1 MVTCMPP
8 PVDLSITDPA
18 AMQLASEDRERAVA
32 QARID
37 ADTINAATSSVGA
50 TLTPR
55 RWWSRPHS
63 AAWRG
68 PRVALRDVSVH
79 RSASCDGLRLGYEN
93 ALGSVMQTPCRH
105 TERRTVGA
113 PGRMS
118 LTA

>member
-1 MVTCMPP
+1 VADGDVMPP

-50 TLTPR
+50 TLDAKTLVVETLT
-55 RWWSRPHS
+55 HGG
-63 AAWRG
+63 RG

-79 RSASCDGLRLGYEN
+79 RSASCCDGLRLGYEN
-93 ALGSVMQTPCRH
+93 ALGSVMQH
-105 TERRTVGA
+105 HADILSDGRRA
-113 PGRMS
+113 RR
-118 LTA
+118 AA